1 MSIKLKTKVYYVQYM
16 FIPTLIDLAS
26 FVSNDKMDVII
37 VDETAV
43 KEYIE
48 DTKASWSNGNY
59 WLGGQIKI
67 GPNDKITDELMDKV
81 RQKRKETGDYYC
93 NSFEYASML
102 RSERQFAEIETIV
115 KRYREVMKRCVIE
128 VLNKTGLNADVNGLI
143 ISMCG

>member
-1 MSIKLKTKVYYVQYM
+1 M
-16 FIPTLIDLAS
+16 FEPSLIDLAS

-59 WLGGQIKI
+59 WLGGQIKV

-81 RQKRKETGDYYC
+81 RKGIMDRVMHPKE
-93 NSFEYASML
+93 E
-102 RSERQFAEIETIV
+102 
-115 KRYREVMKRCVIE
+115 
-128 VLNKTGLNADVNGLI
+128 
-143 ISMCG
+143 